1 MKLRDIVLHFRFPFS
16 LFLMPVYLYALSQVQ
31 QPLHWWRAAL
41 AFAVWHGFIYPASNA
56 YNSYFD
62 KDKGSIGGLKV
73 PPPVDTALYWISLLW
88 TVAGIAL
95 AFGLSATYG
104 LMVLGYVVV
113 SKAYSHPLV
122 RLKRYP
128 LLGWLAVVLF
138 QGAWVYLATVV
149 AVAPEEWN
157 LTRHLLAA
165 TLSSLMLAATY
176 PLTQVYQHEEDR
188 ERGDRTLSLV
198 LGLKGTFLW
207 AAAFLLLTA
216 VGHGVYA
223 FYFAGGTYLLILSVC
238 LLLPGI
244 YFFYWM
250 RRAYRR
256 QEATYEEAMRMNIT
270 GAMSMNI
277 AFATLLAL
285 RYLVV

>member
-1 MKLRDIVLHFRFPFS
+1 MKLRDVILHFRFPFS
-16 LFLMPVYLYALSQVQ
+16 LFLMPVYLYALSQV
-31 QPLHWWRAAL
+31 HRIEDRW
-41 AFAVWHGFIYPASNA
+41 AVWGSFIVWHVFIYPASNA

-62 KDKGSIGGLKV
+62 KDEGSIGGLKS
-73 PPPVDTALYWISLLW
+73 PPPVTEILYWISLLW
-88 TVAGIAL
+88 TALGVGL
-95 AFGLSATYG
+95 AFVVHVLYG
-104 LMVLGYVVV
+104 CMVLVYVLV
-113 SKAYSHPLV
+113 SKAYSHPAI
-122 RLKRYP
+122 RLKRHPY
-128 LLGWLAVVLF
+128 LGWLAVVLF
-138 QGAWVYLATVV
+138 QGAWVYMATVV
-149 AVAPEEWN
+149 AVAPGEE
-157 LTRHLLAA
+157 TEQQHRAA
-165 TLSSLMLAATY
+165 ALLSSLMLAATY

-188 ERGDRTLSLV
+188 QRGDLTLSLR
-198 LGLKGTFLW
+198 LGVKGTFLW
-207 AAAFLLLTA
+207 ASFFLLLTA
-216 VGHGVYA
+216 LGHVAYA
-223 FYFAGGTYLLILSVC
+223 YYFADRLYLLVLSGC